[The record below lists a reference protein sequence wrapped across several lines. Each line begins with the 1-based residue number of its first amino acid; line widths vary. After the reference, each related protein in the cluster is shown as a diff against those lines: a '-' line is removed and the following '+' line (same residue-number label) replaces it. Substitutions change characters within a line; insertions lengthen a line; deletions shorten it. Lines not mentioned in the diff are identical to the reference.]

1 MYLHAMHERKEP
13 SWIIVH
19 DCMGEL
25 SHLMCSYTFE
35 GIKKVSKNKSRY
47 VLVLE
52 YADIIKDTL
61 VFIFFIDLLKV
72 DFPLYKA
79 YKYVT

>member
-1 MYLHAMHERKEP
+1 
-13 SWIIVH
+13 
-19 DCMGEL
+19 MGEL

-72 DFPLYKA
+72 NFPLYKA
-79 YKYVT
+79 YKYICNIVTDDVRTINYAYCH